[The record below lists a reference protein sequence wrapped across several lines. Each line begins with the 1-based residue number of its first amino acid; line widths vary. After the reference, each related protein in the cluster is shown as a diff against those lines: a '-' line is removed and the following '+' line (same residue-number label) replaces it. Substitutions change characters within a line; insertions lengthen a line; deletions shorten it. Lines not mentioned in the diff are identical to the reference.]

1 MDPSLGVAATPWR
14 RRRAETA
21 LNRKIVQRV
30 VFHLETRLGEMGL
43 RPSGKQY
50 NPIKTAFYDK
60 RPIGRKGLSAFRN
73 VYFRVA
79 HDVRLKIPP

>member
-1 MDPSLGVAATPWR
+1 MDPLLGVAATPWR

-21 LNRKIVQRV
+21 LNGKIIQRAAL
-30 VFHLETRLGEMGL
+30 HLKTRLGEMGL

-50 NPIKTAFYDK
+50 NPILTASREK

-73 VYFRVA
+73 VYFRV
-79 HDVRLKIPP
+79 VLLVVQQILP